1 MKTYASTRSY
11 SIEAMRLTDHK
22 IERMRGE
29 LIETISRNLPFTKDD
44 LSVLLSRELYII
56 AARFGF
62 LNGEEATLEAIGNS
76 LGISRQRV
84 HFMLGRALKRIRS
97 LNRGMA

>member
-1 MKTYASTRSY
+1 MKTYAVSRSY
-11 SIEAMRLTDHK
+11 SIEAMRLTDRK

-29 LIETISRNLPFTKDD
+29 LIDAISKNLPFSQDD

-56 AARFGF
+56 SARFGF

-84 HFMLGRALKRIRS
+84 HFTLGRALKRIRS

>member
-29 LIETISRNLPFTKDD
+29 LIETISRNLPFSKDD

-76 LGISRQRV
+76 LGITRQRV